1 MLVDYTFFQGGI
13 LNIEGAVLNTDS
25 ASETNRA
32 IVDSLQAFVMEYEQ
46 EYLEKLLG
54 EELYEKFSSYIEN
67 GKEPSEKRWDDLIDR
82 LVVKRNDGEK
92 ALSKSPIANYIYFHY
107 LRHNHTQA
115 TITGV
120 KADGDDGRLVSPE
133 RKMIFAWNDMV
144 EMNRRLVGWLEENR
158 RLIYP
163 GLVFDEELLETINPF
178 GI

>member
-13 LNIEGAVLNTDS
+13 LNIEGAVMNTDS
-25 ASETNRA
+25 ASETNHA
-32 IVDSLQAFVMEYEQ
+32 IVDSLQSFVLEYEQ

-54 EELYEKFSSYIEN
+54 EELYEEFSTYLKN
-67 GKEPSEKRWDDLIDR
+67 GKEPAEKRWDDLIDR
-82 LVVKRNDGEK
+82 LVIKRTDGETSV
-92 ALSKSPIANYIYFHY
+92 SKSPIANYIYFHY

-115 TITGV
+115 TTTGV

-144 EMNRRLVGWLEENR
+144 RMNRRLTDWLEEN
-158 RLIYP
+158 LPVYP
-163 GLVFDEELLETINPF
+163 GLVYDEELLETINPF